1 VRFSEPL
8 ISSEKEVKMK
18 LYYSPGACSLASH
31 IVAREAGLDVALEK
45 VDLGAK
51 RTETGRD
58 YLSINPKGAVPA
70 LELDGG
76 DVLTENAIVL
86 QYLADK
92 APQSGLVV
100 SDGMARSRFLEL
112 VNFIATEL
120 HKGFAPLWDS
130 RTTTAGREIVLENL
144 SKRFGI
150 LERQLGNQP
159 YLTGETFTIADAYAY
174 AVLNWTKIHK
184 IDLSRWPR
192 LVTFLDRV
200 ADRPAVRRALT
211 EEGLA

>member
-1 VRFSEPL
+1 
-8 ISSEKEVKMK
+8 MK
-18 LYYSPGACSLASH
+18 LYYSPGACSLAPH
-31 IVAREAGLDVALEK
+31 IVAREAALDVALEK

-51 RTETGRD
+51 KTENGRD

-76 DVLTENAIVL
+76 EVLTENAIVL

-92 APQSGLVV
+92 APQSGLAV
-100 SDGMARSRFLEL
+100 SDGMARWHFQEL

-130 RTTTAGREIVLENL
+130 RTTPAGREIVGENL
-144 SKRFGI
+144 SKRFSI
-150 LERQLGNQP
+150 LERQLGDQP

-174 AVLNWTKIHK
+174 AVLNWANIHK

>member
-1 VRFSEPL
+1 
-8 ISSEKEVKMK
+8 MK
-18 LYYSPGACSLASH
+18 LYYSPGACSLAPH
-31 IVAREAGLDVALEK
+31 IVAREAGLDIALEK

-51 RTETGRD
+51 KTETGRD

-70 LELDGG
+70 LELTDG

-86 QYLADK
+86 QFLADK
-92 APQSGLVV
+92 APQSTLVI
-100 SDGMARSRFLEL
+100 SEEMARWHFLEL

-120 HKGFAPLWDS
+120 HKGFAPLWGS
-130 RTTTAGREIVLENL
+130 RISSAGREIAVENL

-150 LERQLGNQP
+150 LERQLGDQP

-174 AVLNWTKIHK
+174 AVLNWTKIHN

-192 LVTFLDRV
+192 LVAFLKRV

-211 EEGLA
+211 EEGLE